1 MAVSQFNGVPPGNSL
16 TTHAPGNRPW
26 ERPPQIATVE
36 DALSFY
42 MSSFS
47 NDDTLDDLMVAIES
61 GVAIKPLVESLYTA
75 SVMRGMHTLDVGLLV
90 APALM
95 EFFAAVAESY
105 GIDYKF
111 SRQDHKKLM
120 DDKERARVTMLLE
133 ASIRKAEEQGTAD
146 EGTDLLRD
154 MAEYTASD
162 MTPEEATQAAPEDV
176 MEEPVEGEEVPQ
188 EKEEQ
193 METPPQSGGLMA
205 RG

>member
-1 MAVSQFNGVPPGNSL
+1 
-16 TTHAPGNRPW
+16 
-26 ERPPQIATVE
+26 
-36 DALSFY
+36 
-42 MSSFS
+42 
-47 NDDTLDDLMVAIES
+47 
-61 GVAIKPLVESLYTA
+61 
-75 SVMRGMHTLDVGLLV
+75 
-90 APALM
+90 
-95 EFFAAVAESY
+95 
-105 GIDYKF
+105 
-111 SRQDHKKLM
+111 M

-188 EKEEQ
+188 EQEEQ